1 VLFGTPQ
8 ENSFRLDETRT
19 TDIPQVAEENRILI
33 EEFTEEE
40 VKKGIF
46 QMEHNKAL
54 GLDGFPA

>member
-1 VLFGTPQ
+1 
-8 ENSFRLDETRT
+8 
-19 TDIPQVAEENRILI
+19 VAEENRILI

-40 VKKGIF
+40 VKKAIF